1 MHTTERQSARET
13 EISSCW
19 HQNDFLWKNLYKRLY
34 NKHQEEFRQ
43 SWFESSGAES
53 VHQQLLANTAN
64 LDEDELQLQS
74 DEKFTDADMLG
85 KPDPYLQPYFPH
97 RFRIAQFF
105 YGPSNLS
112 LSISDIVEDLARL
125 AHPNRQILFYPGES
139 PVNGQCPRCS
149 TEMER

>member
-1 MHTTERQSARET
+1 MEENNKTLNDAEFVSCQVEEDAAYQELIRTQGSLKNAPDSDLARRYKRL
-13 EISSCW
+13 SR
-19 HQNDFLWKNLYKRLY
+19 LRKNLYKRLY

-53 VHQQLLANTAN
+53 VHQQLLANTAK

-97 RFRIAQFF
+97 RYRIAQFF
-105 YGPSNLS
+105 
-112 LSISDIVEDLARL
+112 
-125 AHPNRQILFYPGES
+125 
-139 PVNGQCPRCS
+139 
-149 TEMER
+149 